1 MVFVKNWED
10 FETAAEGMYTRSPDS
25 SRFSMKYAHHKG
37 EIVLKLTDNNKVGN
51 VSFENVPLLRKL
63 NPMSFAVHPVQN
75 RHHARPAE
83 DREVH
88 GTHDGIDGQDR
99 LAIN

>member
-37 EIVLKLTDNNKVGN
+37 EIILKLTDNNKVTCLSKMFP
-51 VSFENVPLLRKL
+51 SFENLTLCRLQCIQYKTDIMPDLRKIEKFTGHMMGL
-63 NPMSFAVHPVQN
+63 MAKT
-75 RHHARPAE
+75 
-83 DREVH
+83 D
-88 GTHDGIDGQDR
+88 
-99 LAIN
+99 